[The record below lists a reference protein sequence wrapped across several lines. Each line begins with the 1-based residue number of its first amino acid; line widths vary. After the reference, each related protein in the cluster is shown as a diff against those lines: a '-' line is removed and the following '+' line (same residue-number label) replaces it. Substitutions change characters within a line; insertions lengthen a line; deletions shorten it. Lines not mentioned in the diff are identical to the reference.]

1 MSRPG
6 LRVRPGLRSRFRH
19 GPEYDIIDAMV
30 EKEGIGRDLFWDT
43 EPDRLD
49 LQKNRDYIVE
59 RVLELGDDRAVRW
72 LFSKYSRSEI
82 KEVLARDPKISRKSF
97 RYWSLVLN
105 P

>member
-1 MSRPG
+1 MG
-6 LRVRPGLRSRFRH
+6 
-19 GPEYDIIDAMV
+19 EEED
-30 EKEGIGRDLFWDT
+30 IGRDLFWDT

-49 LQKNRDYIVE
+49 FQKNKDYIVA

-82 KEVLARDPKISRKSF
+82 KEVLAGDPKISRKSS
-97 RYWSLVLN
+97 RYWSLILN